1 MVAFSNLLF
10 NKSNLCEIFKTERQS
25 VIWTMKPT
33 NGLVIYTTNPLGSL
47 VLNWSQDNETHKKQK
62 GNLIVQLSEK
72 AKLDPKMTHF

>member
-1 MVAFSNLLF
+1 
-10 NKSNLCEIFKTERQS
+10 
-25 VIWTMKPT
+25 MKPT